1 MIQVIE
7 RFHRLLELVSSMPER
22 MYSLTELAASI
33 GVSASTC
40 SNIVKTMTALGYLR
54 QEGGRKGY
62 KLGMMPFFLTRNT
75 AFKDQLRIV
84 SRPVIEALAAETGEM
99 IVLVSECAGR
109 RVELLRLEGSAM
121 IQVKSENDS
130 GSIHLFGCPTG
141 AVILAHMD
149 EARLRMLW
157 KNEGRKDLTHAGN
170 YSRLLAN
177 YAEIRHQG
185 WCVSGPEDGIPTD
198 LNNAFFALGIPV
210 WENGQVTA
218 AIGVKIP
225 AYRYSV
231 AYRDRI
237 IGACMEASK
246 TISGHLDEH
255 RIISGC
261 VA

>member
-7 RFHRLLELVSSMPER
+7 RFHCLLELVSNMPER
-22 MYSLTELAASI
+22 VYSLTELAASI

-54 QEGGRKGY
+54 QEDGRKGY
-62 KLGMMPFFLTRNT
+62 KLGMMPFFLTRNA

-84 SRPVIEALAAETGEM
+84 SRPVIESLAAETGEM
-99 IVLVSECAGR
+99 IVLVSECSGR

-121 IQVKSENDS
+121 IQVRAGNGPEP
-130 GSIHLFGCPTG
+130 IHLFGCPTG

-149 EARLRMLW
+149 EARMRMLW
-157 KNEGRKDLTHAGN
+157 KNESERDITHAE
-170 YSRLLAN
+170 SFTRLLAN
-177 YAEIRHQG
+177 YAEIRRQG
-185 WCVSGPEDGIPTD
+185 WCVSGPDEGIPAD
-198 LNNAFFALGIPV
+198 LNNAFFAIGIPV
-210 WENGQVTA
+210 WENGRVTA

-237 IGACMEASK
+237 IAACVSASK
-246 TISGHLDEH
+246 TITRCLDEH
-255 RIISGC
+255 RLVNAC